1 MRPMKRHSSETSQRR
16 LRVGEELRH
25 ALADIFGRGLLRD
38 PAVVD
43 RSITV
48 TEVRPSPDLRNATA
62 YVMPLGGGDS
72 AGLLD
77 ALRRSAP
84 FLTAEVSRRV
94 HLKFAPRLR
103 FELDGSFDRADKIDS
118 LLRSP
123 EVARD
128 LRTEDGHR
136 PLSGGDRNSGA
147 T

>member
-1 MRPMKRHSSETSQRR
+1 MTRRSRETSQRQ

-25 ALADIFGRGLLRD
+25 ALSDVFGRGVPRD
-38 PAVVD
+38 PAIVG

-62 YVMPLGGGDS
+62 YVMPLGGGASRD
-72 AGLLD
+72 LIE

-94 HLKFAPRLR
+94 RLKFAPRLR
-103 FELDGSFDRADKIDS
+103 FELDDAFDRVDRIES
-118 LLRSP
+118 ILRSS

-128 LRTEDGHR
+128 LGTEEDQ
-136 PLSGGDRNSGA
+136 PLSGEHREPGA
-147 T
+147 V